1 MERDEDIPGKGTKFK
16 FFSIVSQVL
25 LQLALSLLF
34 SVRQGDLLGDAKPR
48 RSPSGAFFF
57 CTNSLALML
66 IILPGKSPHH
76 FLSSPSPSASNA
88 SFHKSNLGSR
98 TPGIPDPWGELV
110 TSHPVPP
117 LHLIDIDSLRGGHQR
132 WEQRP
137 TPLCIPN
144 TQHRASTVNGHQD
157 FRFTEISLN

>member
-1 MERDEDIPGKGTKFK
+1 MERDEDIPGKGKKFK

-88 SFHKSNLGSR
+88 SFHKSNLEAELQESQ
-98 TPGIPDPWGELV
+98 TPGENQSPPTLCHHFTLQILIHCVVGISDGSNV
-110 TSHPVPP
+110 P
-117 LHLIDIDSLRGGHQR
+117 LHFVF
-132 WEQRP
+132 P
-137 TPLCIPN
+137 TP
-144 TQHRASTVNGHQD
+144 STEPALSMV
-157 FRFTEISLN
+157 TKISGLLKFH